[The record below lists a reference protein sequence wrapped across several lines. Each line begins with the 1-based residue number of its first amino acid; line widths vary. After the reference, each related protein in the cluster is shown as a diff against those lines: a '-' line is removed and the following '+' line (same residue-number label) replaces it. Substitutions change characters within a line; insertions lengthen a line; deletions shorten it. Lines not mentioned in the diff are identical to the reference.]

1 MRRLDLKEAA
11 IGVIRRF
18 VKVPVEARMGPFR
31 HRARHRETVRAIPS
45 LAEAIR
51 TLDERFGPW
60 PAPPEARPVFV
71 LSSGWRSGS
80 TLLQRLVM
88 SADGVLVWGEPYDRL
103 WYVQRLAES
112 LRALAGS
119 WPPDRFFLDARER
132 SGATDHSGEW
142 VANLYPE
149 VGDLKAAHRAFFDRL
164 FAEPA
169 RARGYERWGVKEVRL
184 TAGDAGYLEWLYPDA
199 KILFLVRD
207 PLAAYRSYRIFRPW
221 YDRWPGA
228 PVLTPGDFGR
238 HWARL
243 AGSFLERAGELE
255 ARLIRFEDL
264 VGGKTDLA
272 ALSEYLGLELRPEVL
287 EKPVTG
293 RGNATLAEV
302 PAVEYR
308 LLRRAVGT
316 VARELGYDLSRPGER
331 P

>member
-1 MRRLDLKEAA
+1 MKRPDLREAA
-11 IGVIRRF
+11 LWAIRRF
-18 VKVPVEARMGPFR
+18 LKVPVEARTGPIR
-31 HRARHRETVRAIPS
+31 HRARHREAVRATPP

-51 TLDERFGPW
+51 ALDTRF
-60 PAPPEARPVFV
+60 APRAAAPGASPVFV
-71 LSSGWRSGS
+71 LSAGWRSGS

-88 SADGVLVWGEPYDRL
+88 SAGGIVVWGEPYDRL

-112 LRALAGS
+112 LRALGGD

-132 SGATDHSGEW
+132 DGATDHSGEW

-149 VGDLKAAHRAFFDRL
+149 VADLQAAHRAFFDRL

-184 TAGDAGYLEWLYPDA
+184 SAGHATYLRWLYPDA

-221 YDRWPGA
+221 YDRWPEP
-228 PVLTPGDFGR
+228 PVFTPGDFGR

-243 AGSFLERAGELE
+243 AGSFAERADDLD

-264 VGGKTDLA
+264 VGGRTDLET
-272 ALSEYLGLELRPEVL
+272 LSEYLGLELRPEVL

-293 RGNATLAEV
+293 RGGAELAEV

-308 LLRRAVGT
+308 LLRRVVGP
-316 VARELGYDLSRPGER
+316 VARELGYDLAG
-331 P
+331 